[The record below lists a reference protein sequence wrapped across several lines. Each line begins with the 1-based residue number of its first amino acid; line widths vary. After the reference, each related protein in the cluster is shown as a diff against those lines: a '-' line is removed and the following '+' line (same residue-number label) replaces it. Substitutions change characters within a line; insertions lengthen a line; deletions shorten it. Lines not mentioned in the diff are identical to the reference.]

1 MTDPFRRETRKRM
14 IQKQDSK
21 GGMRAEPQATPNTHM
36 VARDTH
42 ESQLPNKASH
52 CRITRPQPLKG
63 RAGGQRK
70 LFNGDPRSQIPP
82 ALAPITPPLVELV
95 TYWTGRVTPEGGAL
109 RIQREI
115 GRNQNLE
122 L

>member
-1 MTDPFRRETRKRM
+1 MRRIRFFVVLKKTM
-14 IQKQDSK
+14 CV
-21 GGMRAEPQATPNTHM
+21 PLTATP
-36 VARDTH
+36 
-42 ESQLPNKASH
+42 SSLP
-52 CRITRPQPLKG
+52 
-63 RAGGQRK
+63 RK
-70 LFNGDPRSQIPP
+70 LSKGDPRSQIPP

-109 RIQREI
+109 RIQRET